1 MDDFFIAIFGQMN
14 LFLFIS
20 KIRINIFFHKRHTKN
35 TDNVFV
41 YIFNKICA
49 NFAQVGRMK
58 VKDHAEKF
66 YSDKKVHP

>member
-1 MDDFFIAIFGQMN
+1 MIFLSLVIFGQMN

-20 KIRINIFFHKRHTKN
+20 KIWINTYSLKDHTKN

-58 VKDHAEKF
+58 VKIN
-66 YSDKKVHP
+66 